1 MRFTLMKKPAVKR
14 KRKPKTEAQM
24 QPKRRNLAYVAK
36 QVDLFRIRARRVDGQ
51 WMWDPATDAQL
62 VQQVPKVYLNL
73 SIVGLLKALYDMK
86 LLTDEMA
93 PYLNVDDTG
102 KHIVV
107 QLGPELLPIYAIAY
121 FPTDVATA

>member
-1 MRFTLMKKPAVKR
+1 MRFTLMKKPRAGR
-14 KRKPKTEAQM
+14 PRTRKPGAEGK
-24 QPKRRNLAYVAK
+24 PKRRNLAYVAK

-51 WMWDPATDAQL
+51 WVWDPETDAQ
-62 VQQVPKVYLNL
+62 QIMKVPKTYLNL
-73 SIVGLLKALYDMK
+73 SIVGLLKALYELK
-86 LLTDEMA
+86 LLTNEMA

-121 FPTDVATA
+121 LPTDVATA